1 MSKKNGNPI
10 SRLTNLFSETSEED
24 QIEEVEVSN
33 RTKYIEKK
41 KSVNIKNDS
50 KIVIYS
56 IRNADDGERVV
67 DLIKE
72 NRTVFIKYSKL
83 DQEVNI
89 KVHDFLLGAIYALE
103 GNIKK
108 VETNTF
114 VVSSKN
120 VSVEEIVA
128 DEE

>member
-24 QIEEVEVSN
+24 EIEEVEVSN

>member
-24 QIEEVEVSN
+24 EIEEVEVSN

-103 GNIKK
+103 GTIKK